1 MKKKIEIC
9 RGDEYSTK
17 LSNIYCQ
24 EDFFYE
30 SYCKAAQGVRDIV
43 RATRRFYDWEV
54 EDQEWRPSREGNSGQ
69 GTSNVTE
76 YMQLAGYP
84 NNFVVFCAG
93 RGQGKTSAM
102 VSFSTALRMLHGSER
117 GSKTER
123 EFWREEIVNSSFY
136 VLDPIDPTM
145 LDEEDSILRVL
156 ISRMFERYAEE
167 QDDLC
172 RRRSGYHD
180 QEPDLLKRFR
190 QCYRNVDI
198 LQKGR
203 QLQDCYDDLE
213 YLADLGDS
221 SNMKRTFHALVTL
234 FLKLMCG
241 KSNGS
246 SRQYLVIQ
254 IDDADLNASN
264 AYQIVEELR
273 KYCVVPNV
281 IILMASDFEQLE
293 LTVEQY
299 FIGEFDTLRKSRQGD
314 KTVLEHCHKMME
326 RYLDKLI
333 PGTRQVHLPQ
343 IDNYIREHENELLL
357 QYIEETQ
364 EDDGMKIRLSG
375 DYQDTLLQLI
385 YQKLRLILLKPE
397 GYLHNLLPKTMRELT
412 HFLAF
417 LNGLPEIPV
426 EGGVFSKVID
436 GWRSRTRG
444 GEMEVPPE
452 AQMEAWSQRR
462 TTRTS
467 NESAEAVEVS
477 AAALAQ
483 RWENIDAFMDYLRHC
498 WIKSALNEKQQ
509 AVVIP
514 AMEATADLKIKEL
527 LVNLEE
533 YGAEKYTKDWGEA
546 NQHPGSQ
553 YTDVVGT
560 LVRLK
565 SLMTGSE
572 DFNLIYISATILTLY
587 MHQLAIKDLG
597 TGLEFTGLTRFI
609 GGGIFLPSVGKFEYQ
624 GLRYDQLDV
633 TYDLLSAAAPASGTL
648 GQTSR
653 DTQVIAGLLLSKG
666 EDQLSARK
674 MPDIPFLSE
683 EEGNRVALLQLF
695 SNCLRPNVAR
705 KLMPSTTTEIL
716 DIVLSWDL
724 QYKISKRM
732 RDEAVKQEG
741 SWLLFETWLGNR
753 LDIVDETYQGG
764 LNALEIDTTK
774 ATLKST
780 LVNELHYAEML
791 AMGNP
796 NYAAGWWGAAK
807 TMLVEKLD
815 KVDEELE
822 NLNEGTRNTGE
833 NAEWD
838 STHLFASLTRCGRM
852 FSDLDKNELLMSS
865 IKLLEFG
872 PLYAE
877 GITPQ
882 GVMDEAMQIVTIN
895 ELAGVMKAM
904 DGRMSG
910 EEASKGQAGGLP
922 SGEDVKRLLKEV
934 GDIPQLRRKLKGC
947 RKKLDG
953 ISLCY
958 FPQKQASRKTGVSA
972 STTKKT
978 SNLPQKKRQKNPSPA
993 NKREKRPQGRGQ

>member
-1 MKKKIEIC
+1 MRKRIEIC
-9 RGDEYSTK
+9 CGDEYSTK

-43 RATRRFYDWEV
+43 QATRRFYDWELN
-54 EDQEWRPSREGNSGQ
+54 DQERRSSMEGILWK
-69 GTSNVTE
+69 GTANVTE

-117 GSKTER
+117 GSRTEK
-123 EFWREEIVNSSFY
+123 EFWQEEIVNSSFY

-172 RRRSGYHD
+172 HRRNGYHE

-221 SNMKRTFHALVTL
+221 SNMKWTFHALVTL
-234 FLKLMCG
+234 FLKLMCHKNDG
-241 KSNGS
+241 SN
-246 SRQYLVIQ
+246 RQFLVIQ

-299 FIGEFDTLRKSRQGD
+299 FIREFDTLRKSRQGD

-357 QYIEETQ
+357 QYIEEARE
-364 EDDGMKIRLSG
+364 EDGTRIRLSG
-375 DYQDTLLQLI
+375 DYQDTLLRLI

-417 LNGLPEIPV
+417 LNDLPKISAESGI
-426 EGGVFSKVID
+426 FSKVID
-436 GWRSRTRG
+436 GWRSRPKG
-444 GEMEVPPE
+444 GEMEVPPK
-452 AQMEAWSQRR
+452 AQMEGLGQWR
-462 TTRTS
+462 TTRIDG
-467 NESAEAVEVS
+467 ESTEGVEVD
-477 AAALAQ
+477 AAALVQ
-483 RWENIDAFMDYLRHC
+483 RRKNIDAFMDYLRHS
-498 WIKSALNEKQQ
+498 WIKAALNEKQQ

-514 AMEATADLKIKEL
+514 AMDATADLKIREL
-527 LVNLEE
+527 LANLEE
-533 YGAEKYTKDWGEA
+533 YGAEKYTKDWGEV
-546 NQHPGSQ
+546 NQHSSSQ
-553 YTDVVGT
+553 YTDVVET
-560 LVRLK
+560 LVKLK

-587 MHQLAIKDLG
+587 MHQLTIKDLR
-597 TGLEFTGLTRFI
+597 TGLEFTGLTNFI

-624 GLRYDQLDV
+624 GLQYDQLDV
-633 TYDLLSAAAPASGTL
+633 TYDLLSAAAPASDTL
-648 GQTSR
+648 GQTSL
-653 DTQVIAGLLLSKG
+653 DTRVAAGLLLSKG
-666 EDQLSARK
+666 RDQPNPRK
-674 MPDIPFLSE
+674 VPDIPFLSKE
-683 EEGNRVALLQLF
+683 DGNRIALLQLF
-695 SNCLRPNVAR
+695 SNCLKPDVAR
-705 KLMPSTTTEIL
+705 KLMPSTTTEML
-716 DIVLSWDL
+716 DIVISWDL

-732 RDEAVKQEG
+732 RNEMIKQEG
-741 SWLLFETWLGNR
+741 TWLLFETWLGNR
-753 LDIVDETYQGG
+753 LDIVDETYQDG
-764 LNALEIDTTK
+764 LNALGINTTK

-780 LVNELHYAEML
+780 LINNLHYAEML

-796 NYAAGWWGAAK
+796 TYASGWWGATK
-807 TMLVEKLD
+807 TVLVEEID
-815 KVDEELE
+815 KVDKELE
-822 NLNEGTRNTGE
+822 NLNEGARNTEG

-838 STHLFASLTRCGRM
+838 STHLFAMLTSCGKM
-852 FSDLDKNELLMSS
+852 LSELYKNELLMSS

-882 GVMDEAMQIVTIN
+882 SVMDEAMQIVTVN
-895 ELAGVMKAM
+895 EVVDVMNTL
-904 DGRMSG
+904 DGRMFG
-910 EEASKGQAGGLP
+910 EETSNGQVGSLP
-922 SGEDVKRLLKEV
+922 SKDDVQRLLKEV
-934 GDIPQLRRKLKGC
+934 GDVAQLRRKLKAC

-958 FPQKQASRKTGVSA
+958 LPRKQPPRKTRSSASMTKKGSTSPQKTGQKDQVSA
-972 STTKKT
+972 S
-978 SNLPQKKRQKNPSPA
+978 KRG
-993 NKREKRPQGRGQ
+993 RRPKGRGE